1 MKKIAMVLA
10 ILMMVSTLACA
21 AEATK
26 QDKPKTEQNAVQK
39 PEEPKAKAPAKEATL
54 QELQV
59 QRAALALRLEGASAA
74 KQAIERVI
82 LDGQVSLSKLDEA
95 IAAKTPK
102 QEPKK

>member
-1 MKKIAMVLA
+1 MKRIAIVLA

-21 AEATK
+21 AEAPK
-26 QDKPKTEQNAVQK
+26 DKPKTEQTSVQK

-102 QEPKK
+102 QQEPKK